1 MIKNESPSTTTS
13 VPPVPTMLLEFSPAQ
28 RNRASRG
35 AVQPQNTQIS
45 RCALIAP
52 LYTSWLTVSE
62 TQNHD
67 LLSLQ
72 WPSAP
77 RNILLIKKNDAPA
90 ATAALLEFAQY
101 GLYICCRPEAT
112 NRDGQTRSRN
122 LSLHLLYS

>member
-1 MIKNESPSTTTS
+1 
-13 VPPVPTMLLEFSPAQ
+13 MLLEFSPAQ
-28 RNRASRG
+28 SNRASRR
-35 AVQPQNTQIS
+35 ALQPQDTQIS
-45 RCALIAP
+45 RCALITP
-52 LYTSWLTVSE
+52 LDASLLTVSE

-90 ATAALLEFAQY
+90 ATAALIEFAQY
-101 GLYICCRPEAT
+101 ALHNCCRPEAT
-112 NRDGQTRSRN
+112 DRDGQTRPRN